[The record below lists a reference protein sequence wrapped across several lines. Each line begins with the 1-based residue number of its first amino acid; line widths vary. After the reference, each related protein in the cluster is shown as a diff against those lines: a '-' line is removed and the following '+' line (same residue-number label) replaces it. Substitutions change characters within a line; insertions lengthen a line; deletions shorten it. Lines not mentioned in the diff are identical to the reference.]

1 MQLTRAFTV
10 TFIFA
15 LASTV
20 SASFNSLNRGAEAAV
35 KSRDAITATWEET
48 GSLSPD
54 LYPRM
59 NQSEGDVDMQ
69 KRKVAADPYAVPY
82 PLQTGLT
89 RYAPMA
95 KKPGTAIATTPPTPQ
110 FPSSPYIV
118 ATKYMSPA
126 TVETTLTASETVSVT
141 MVENTVCDICYML
154 QNPHPLSCCG

>member
-1 MQLTRAFTV
+1 MPLSRAFTV
-10 TFIFA
+10 TLIFA

-20 SASFNSLNRGAEAAV
+20 PASFNGLIRDAEAAV
-35 KSRDAITATWEET
+35 KTRDAITATWKQI

-82 PLQTGLT
+82 PLQTGPT

-95 KKPGTAIATTPPTPQ
+95 KKPGTAIATTPQTPQ

-141 MVENTVCDICYML
+141 MVENTVCDTFYML
-154 QNPHPLSCCG
+154 QNSIT